1 MIWLF
6 RSQFLAAAQ
15 QPTLATT
22 TTPHKPP
29 MAATEPCRYLA
40 RSVPR
45 AFVRSARPQAFC
57 SRRNASDDAP
67 SRSLSNELNELESG
81 SSLSPSIQSA
91 DASSY
96 DPISIARSR
105 KEKLPSS
112 R

>member
-1 MIWLF
+1 MALPQSIF
-6 RSQFLAAAQ
+6 GYAPAAHSCDNDHS
-15 QPTLATT
+15 PYT
-22 TTPHKPP
+22 P
-29 MAATEPCRYLA
+29 MAATEPSRYLA